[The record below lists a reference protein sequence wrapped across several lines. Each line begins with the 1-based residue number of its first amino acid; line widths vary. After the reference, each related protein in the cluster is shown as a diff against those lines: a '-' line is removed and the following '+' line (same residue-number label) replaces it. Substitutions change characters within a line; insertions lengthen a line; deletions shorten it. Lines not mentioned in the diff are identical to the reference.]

1 MKGLTTLV
9 SDTKKYS
16 TWVVLGE
23 LQTWTW
29 ARQNL
34 MLIPEIFLCEE
45 GIFFSFFFLSVTGRK
60 DNIARLPLKG
70 VKDGC
75 GAELLPSGLF
85 LTKRSFFFIS
95 PLEL

>member
-85 LTKRSFFFIS
+85 LTKRSFFIS